1 MSPAL
6 HQPRLH
12 IRTHC
17 AGQQM
22 EKARAGQQES
32 QQKGQP
38 WAILH
43 MSSQSCTNLQGPQA
57 KGTGIQRTN
66 PRSHSGVSGS
76 SCSCLC
82 SLFPHSNRSLPC
94 FSKHTKFLVSS
105 MQNFL
110 LMPGLISKMPQNM
123 KKTTITANTTSSFS
137 PSSFCQNLPCGP
149 F

>member
-66 PRSHSGVSGS
+66 PRSLSGVSGS
-76 SCSCLC
+76 SCSCSCLC

-94 FSKHTKFLVSS
+94 FSKQVLGFLHAKLSFNAWTDFENATKHEE
-105 MQNFL
+105 NYHH
-110 LMPGLISKMPQNM
+110 
-123 KKTTITANTTSSFS
+123 
-137 PSSFCQNLPCGP
+137 C
-149 F
+149 